1 MTQRSIGALVP
12 AAGSRSRHLARQAAP
27 RLTAAVAAG
36 LILALAAGGCGR
48 SGTAQQTGR
57 PPVPVT
63 VGTVEQKTVPVSF
76 RAIGNIEAA
85 ETVEVRARVGGEL
98 LQVFFEEGQTVRA
111 GDRLFAI
118 DPRPFRAELAQAEAQ
133 LARNQ
138 ALLAK
143 AEADIT
149 RYAGLV
155 KQDYVTK
162 EQYDQITAD
171 AAALRAAVAADQASI
186 ETARL
191 ELDYCTISSPVTG
204 RTGTINVDVGN
215 LVKANDDLP
224 MVTINQTRP
233 IDASFPVPAQLLPLV
248 IAHRADRIRVVATVP
263 GDPGPPAEGTLNFVD
278 NAVDTATG
286 TVLLKATFP
295 NQDERLWPGEF
306 VDLTVILGEETG
318 RVVCPAA
325 AVQTGQ
331 QGQYVFTVKDD
342 RTVELRP
349 VRVSR
354 IDEQEAVI
362 DEGLAAG
369 ETVVTDG
376 QLRLVPGAAIEV
388 KGAQNPGGAGP

>member
-1 MTQRSIGALVP
+1 MTQRTTGPLVP
-12 AAGSRSRHLARQAAP
+12 AAGLNLNVPDREAAP
-27 RLTAAVAAG
+27 RLPVAAAAA
-36 LILALAAGGCGR
+36 LIVALAAGGCGR
-48 SGTAQQTGR
+48 SGTTQATAR

-76 RAIGNIEAA
+76 RAIGHVEPIS
-85 ETVEVRARVGGEL
+85 TVAVRARVGGEL
-98 LQVFFEEGQTVRA
+98 LRVHFEEGQSVRA
-111 GDRLFAI
+111 GSPLFDI
-118 DPRPFRAELAQAEAQ
+118 DPRPFEAALAQAEAQ
-133 LARNQ
+133 LARNT

-155 KQDYVTK
+155 EQDYVTK

-171 AAALRAAVAADQASI
+171 AAALKATVAADQAFV

-191 ELDYCTISSPVTG
+191 NLDYCTIRSPVTG
-204 RTGTINVDVGN
+204 RTGTLNVKAGN

-224 MVTINQTRP
+224 LVTINQIRP
-233 IDASFPVPAQLLPLV
+233 INASFSVPAQLLPGV
-248 IAHRADRIRVVATVP
+248 IARRSGSIRVVASVP
-263 GDPGPPAEGTLNFVD
+263 GDPMPAAEGSLSFID

-286 TVLLKATFP
+286 TILLRATFA

-306 VDLTVILGEETG
+306 VDLTVILGEEPD

-331 QGQYVFTVKDD
+331 QGQHVFVVASD

-376 QLRLVPGAAIEV
+376 QLRLVPGAAIEI
-388 KGAQNPGGAGP
+388 KGAQAAAGASQ

>member
-1 MTQRSIGALVP
+1 MTQRSIDPLLP
-12 AAGSRSRHLARQAAP
+12 AAGSLPRNFTKKGALRLAAF
-27 RLTAAVAAG
+27 VAG
-36 LILALAAGGCGR
+36 GVVLSLLAGGCGR
-48 SGTAQQTGR
+48 GARTQQGGR

-76 RAIGNIEAA
+76 RAIGHIEAS

-98 LQVFFEEGQTVRA
+98 QQVFFEEGQIVRA

-118 DPRPFRAELAQAEAQ
+118 DPRPFRAALAQAGAA

-162 EQYDQITAD
+162 EQYDQIMAD
-171 AAALRAAVAADQASI
+171 AAALKAAVAADQASV

-191 ELDYCTISSPVTG
+191 DLDYCTITAPVSG
-204 RTGTINVDVGN
+204 RTGTIDVDVGN

-233 IDASFPVPAQLLPLV
+233 IEASFPVPAQLLPAV
-248 IAHRADRIRVVATVP
+248 IAHRADRIGVLATVP
-263 GDPGPPAEGTLNFVD
+263 GDPTAAEGTLSFVD
-278 NAVDTATG
+278 NAVDTSTG

-306 VDLTVILGEETG
+306 VDVTVILGEETG
-318 RVVCPAA
+318 RIVCPAA

-331 QGQYVFTVKDD
+331 QGQYVFVVAED

-349 VRVSR
+349 VWVNRM
-354 IDEQEAVI
+354 DEREAVI
-362 DEGLAAG
+362 DEGLQAG

-388 KGAQNPGGAGP
+388 KSPEAGGDAGP

>member
-1 MTQRSIGALVP
+1 MTQRSIDPIRP
-12 AAGSRSRHLARQAAP
+12 AAGSLPRSVARKGAS
-27 RLTAAVAAG
+27 RLAAVIAAG
-36 LILALAAGGCGR
+36 LVLSLVTGGCGR
-48 SGTAQQTGR
+48 AARTQQGGR

-98 LQVFFEEGQTVRA
+98 QRVFFEEGQTVRA

-118 DPRPFRAELAQAEAQ
+118 DPRPFRAALAQAEAQ

-162 EQYDQITAD
+162 EQYDQIMAD
-171 AAALRAAVAADQASI
+171 AAALRAGVAADQANV

-204 RTGTINVDVGN
+204 RTGTLNVKVGN

-224 MVTINQTRP
+224 LVTINQVRP
-233 IDASFPVPAQLLPLV
+233 INASFPVPAQFLPLV
-248 IAHRADRIRVVATVP
+248 IAHRADRVRVVATVP
-263 GDPGPPAEGTLNFVD
+263 GDPTAAEGTLSFVD

-286 TVLLKATFP
+286 TVLLKATFG
-295 NQDERLWPGEF
+295 NEDERLWPGEF
-306 VDLTVILGEETG
+306 VDLTVILGEEAG

-331 QGQYVFTVKDD
+331 QGQYVFTVKDN

-349 VRVSR
+349 VKVNRM
-354 IDEQEAVI
+354 DEHEAVI
-362 DEGLAAG
+362 DEGLRPG

-376 QLRLVPGAAIEV
+376 QLRLVPGATIEV
-388 KGAQNPGGAGP
+388 KGQETTGDAGP

>member
-1 MTQRSIGALVP
+1 MTQRSIGPLIP
-12 AAGSRSRHLARQAAP
+12 AAGPLSRNTARKGAW
-27 RLTAAVAAG
+27 RLAAVIAG
-36 LILALAAGGCGR
+36 GLVLSLVAGGCGR
-48 SGTAQQTGR
+48 AARTQQGGR

-98 LQVFFEEGQTVRA
+98 QRVFFEEGQTVRA
-111 GDRLFAI
+111 GDPLFAI
-118 DPRPFRAELAQAEAQ
+118 DPRPFRAALAQAEAQ

-171 AAALRAAVAADQASI
+171 AAALRAAVAADQASV
-186 ETARL
+186 ETVRL

-233 IDASFPVPAQLLPLV
+233 IDASFPVPAQFLPLV
-248 IAHRADRIRVVATVP
+248 IARRADRIRVVATVP
-263 GDPGPPAEGTLNFVD
+263 GDPTAAEGTLSFID
-278 NAVDTATG
+278 NAVDTSTG
-286 TVLLKATFP
+286 TVLLKATFG

-349 VRVSR
+349 VKVNRM
-354 IDEQEAVI
+354 DEHEAVI
-362 DEGLAAG
+362 DEGLQAG

-388 KGAQNPGGAGP
+388 KGQETSGDAGR

>member
-1 MTQRSIGALVP
+1 MTQRSIDPLVP
-12 AAGSRSRHLARQAAP
+12 TAGSLPRHVTRKRAP
-27 RLTAAVAAG
+27 RLAAVIAG
-36 LILALAAGGCGR
+36 GVVLSLLAGGCGR
-48 SGTAQQTGR
+48 ANRTQQGGR

-63 VGTVEQKTVPVSF
+63 VGSVEQKTVPVSF
-76 RAIGNIEAA
+76 RAIGHIESA

-98 LQVFFEEGQTVRA
+98 QRVFFEEGQTVRA

-118 DPRPFRAELAQAEAQ
+118 DPRPFRAALAQAEAQ

-186 ETARL
+186 ETAQL

-233 IDASFPVPAQLLPLV
+233 IDASFPVPAQFLPLV

-263 GDPGPPAEGTLNFVD
+263 GDPTAAEGTLSFVD
-278 NAVDTATG
+278 NAVDTSTG

-306 VDLTVILGEETG
+306 VDLTVILGEEVG
-318 RVVCPAA
+318 RIVCPAA

-331 QGQYVFTVKDD
+331 QGQYVFTVKED
-342 RTVELRP
+342 RTVELRT
-349 VRVSR
+349 VKVNRM
-354 IDEQEAVI
+354 DEHEAVI
-362 DEGLAAG
+362 DEGLQAG

-388 KGAQNPGGAGP
+388 KSPEAAGDAGR

>member
-1 MTQRSIGALVP
+1 
-12 AAGSRSRHLARQAAP
+12 
-27 RLTAAVAAG
+27 
-36 LILALAAGGCGR
+36 
-48 SGTAQQTGR
+48 
-57 PPVPVT
+57 VPVK

-98 LQVFFEEGQTVRA
+98 QRVSFEEGQTVRA
-111 GDRLFAI
+111 GDPLFAI
-118 DPRPFRAELAQAEAQ
+118 DPRPFRAALAQAEAQ

-149 RYAGLV
+149 RYASLV

-171 AAALRAAVAADQASI
+171 AAALKAAVAADQASV
-186 ETARL
+186 ETVRL

-233 IDASFPVPAQLLPLV
+233 IDASFPVPAQFLPLV

-263 GDPGPPAEGTLNFVD
+263 GDPVAAEGTLSFVD

-286 TVLLKATFP
+286 TVLLKATFE

-306 VDLTVILGEETG
+306 VDLTVILGEEAG

-331 QGQYVFTVKDD
+331 QGQFVFTVSED

-349 VRVSR
+349 VKVNRM
-354 IDEQEAVI
+354 DEREAVI
-362 DEGLAAG
+362 DEGLQAG

-388 KGAQNPGGAGP
+388 KSPEAAGDAGR

>member
-1 MTQRSIGALVP
+1 MTQRSIDPLVP
-12 AAGSRSRHLARQAAP
+12 AAGSPPRNVARKGASRLP
-27 RLTAAVAAG
+27 RLVAVG
-36 LILALAAGGCGR
+36 LVLSLVAGGCGR
-48 SGTAQQTGR
+48 AGRTQQGGR

-98 LQVFFEEGQTVRA
+98 QRVFFEEGQAVRA
-111 GDRLFAI
+111 GDLLFAI
-118 DPRPFRAELAQAEAQ
+118 DPRPFRAALAQAEAQ

-149 RYAGLV
+149 RYASLV

-171 AAALRAAVAADQASI
+171 AAALKAAVAADQASV
-186 ETARL
+186 ETVRL

-263 GDPGPPAEGTLNFVD
+263 GDPVAAEGTLSFID

-286 TVLLKATFP
+286 TVLLKATFE

-306 VDLTVILGEETG
+306 VDLTVILGEEAG

-331 QGQYVFTVKDD
+331 QGQFVFTVSED

-349 VRVSR
+349 VKVNRM
-354 IDEQEAVI
+354 DEREAVI
-362 DEGLAAG
+362 DEGLQAG

-388 KGAQNPGGAGP
+388 KSPEAAGDAGR

>member
-1 MTQRSIGALVP
+1 MTQRSIGPLVP
-12 AAGSRSRHLARQAAP
+12 AADPLPRHVARNGASRL
-27 RLTAAVAAG
+27 AAVIAVG
-36 LILALAAGGCGR
+36 LALSLAAAGCGR
-48 SGTAQQTGR
+48 AGRTQQGGR
-57 PPVPVT
+57 PPVPVR
-63 VGTVEQKTVPVSF
+63 VGTVEQKTMPVSF
-76 RAIGNIEAA
+76 HAIGHIEAA

-118 DPRPFRAELAQAEAQ
+118 DPRPFRAALAQAEAQ

-171 AAALRAAVAADQASI
+171 AAALRAAVAADQASV
-186 ETARL
+186 ETVRL
-191 ELDYCTISSPVTG
+191 ELEYCTISSPVTG

-233 IDASFPVPAQLLPLV
+233 IDASFPVPAQFLPLV
-248 IAHRADRIRVVATVP
+248 LAHRADRITVVATVP
-263 GDPGPPAEGTLNFVD
+263 GDPTAAEGTLSFID

-286 TVLLKATFP
+286 TVLLKATFG
-295 NQDERLWPGEF
+295 NEDERLWPGEF

-331 QGQYVFTVKDD
+331 QGQYVFTVRED

-349 VRVSR
+349 VRVNR
-354 IDEQEAVI
+354 MDEREAVI
-362 DEGLAAG
+362 DDGLQAG

-376 QLRLVPGAAIEV
+376 QLRLAPGAAIEV
-388 KGAQNPGGAGP
+388 KSPEAAGDAGR

>member
-1 MTQRSIGALVP
+1 MTQRSIDPLVL
-12 AAGSRSRHLARQAAP
+12 AAGPLSRNLARKGAT
-27 RLTAAVAAG
+27 RLAVAVASG
-36 LILALAAGGCGR
+36 LIVALGAGGCGR
-48 SGTAQQTGR
+48 NARTQQGGR

-98 LQVFFEEGQTVRA
+98 QRVFFEEGQTVRA

-118 DPRPFRAELAQAEAQ
+118 DPRPFRAALAQAEAQ

-171 AAALRAAVAADQASI
+171 AAALRAAVAADQASV
-186 ETARL
+186 ETVRL

-233 IDASFPVPAQLLPLV
+233 IDASFPVPAQFLPLV
-248 IAHRADRIRVVATVP
+248 IAHRGDRIRVVATVP
-263 GDPGPPAEGTLNFVD
+263 GDPTAAEGTLSFVD
-278 NAVDTATG
+278 NAVDTSTG

-331 QGQYVFTVKDD
+331 QGQYVFTVRED

-349 VRVSR
+349 VRVNR
-354 IDEQEAVI
+354 MDEREAVI
-362 DEGLAAG
+362 DEGLNPG

-388 KGAQNPGGAGP
+388 KSQEAAGDAGR

>member
-1 MTQRSIGALVP
+1 MTQRSIDPLVP
-12 AAGSRSRHLARQAAP
+12 AAGSPPRNVARKGASRLP
-27 RLTAAVAAG
+27 RLVAVG
-36 LILALAAGGCGR
+36 LVLSLVAGGCGR
-48 SGTAQQTGR
+48 AGRTQQGGR

-98 LQVFFEEGQTVRA
+98 QRVFFEEGQAVRA
-111 GDRLFAI
+111 GDLLFAI
-118 DPRPFRAELAQAEAQ
+118 DPRPFRAALAQAEAQ

-171 AAALRAAVAADQASI
+171 AAALRAAVAADQASV
-186 ETARL
+186 ETVRL
-191 ELDYCTISSPVTG
+191 ELDYCTIASPVTG

-233 IDASFPVPAQLLPLV
+233 IDASFPVPAQFLPLV

-263 GDPGPPAEGTLNFVD
+263 GDPRVAEGTLSFVD
-278 NAVDTATG
+278 NAVDTSTG

-325 AVQTGQ
+325 AIQTGQ

-349 VRVSR
+349 VKVNRM
-354 IDEQEAVI
+354 DEDEAVI
-362 DEGLAAG
+362 DEGLRPG

-388 KGAQNPGGAGP
+388 KSPEAAGDAGP

>member
-1 MTQRSIGALVP
+1 MTQRSIGPLVP
-12 AAGSRSRHLARQAAP
+12 AAGPHARHSARKAAP
-27 RLTAAVAAG
+27 RHAAAVAAA

-48 SGTAQQTGR
+48 AARTQQGGR
-57 PPVPVT
+57 PPVPVK

-98 LQVFFEEGQTVRA
+98 LKVFFEEGQTVRT
-111 GDRLFAI
+111 GDPLFAI
-118 DPRPFRAELAQAEAQ
+118 DARPFRAALAQAEAQ

-149 RYAGLV
+149 RYASLV

-171 AAALRAAVAADQASI
+171 AAALKAAVAADQASV
-186 ETARL
+186 ETVRL

-233 IDASFPVPAQLLPLV
+233 IDASFPVPAQFLPLV

-263 GDPGPPAEGTLNFVD
+263 GDPVAAEGTLSFVD

-286 TVLLKATFP
+286 TVLLKATFE

-331 QGQYVFTVKDD
+331 QGQFVFTVSED

-349 VRVSR
+349 VKVNRM
-354 IDEQEAVI
+354 DEREAVI

-376 QLRLVPGAAIEV
+376 QLRLVPGATIEV
-388 KGAQNPGGAGP
+388 KSPEAAGDAGR

>member
-1 MTQRSIGALVP
+1 MKGTSA
-12 AAGSRSRHLARQAAP
+12 RHRAT
-27 RLTAAVAAG
+27 RLAVAVASG
-36 LILALAAGGCGR
+36 LVLALTSSGCGR
-48 SGTAQQTGR
+48 SARTQQGGR
-57 PPVPVT
+57 PLVPVT

-76 RAIGNIEAA
+76 RAIGHIEAS

-98 LQVFFEEGQTVRA
+98 QQVFFEEGQIVRA

-118 DPRPFRAELAQAEAQ
+118 DPRPFRAALAQAEAQ

-162 EQYDQITAD
+162 EQYDQIMAD
-171 AAALRAAVAADQASI
+171 AAALKAAVAADQASV

-191 ELDYCTISSPVTG
+191 DLDYCTITAPVSG
-204 RTGTINVDVGN
+204 RTGTIDVDVGN

-233 IDASFPVPAQLLPLV
+233 IEASFPVPAQLLPAV
-248 IAHRADRIRVVATVP
+248 IARRADKVSVVAAVP
-263 GDPGPPAEGTLNFVD
+263 GDPTPATEGTLSFVD

-286 TVLLKATFP
+286 TILLKATFG
-295 NQDERLWPGEF
+295 NEDERLWPGEF

-331 QGQYVFTVKDD
+331 QGQYVFTVKED

-349 VRVSR
+349 VRVNR
-354 IDEQEAVI
+354 MDEREAVI
-362 DEGLAAG
+362 DEGLQAG
-369 ETVVTDG
+369 EIVVTDG

-388 KGAQNPGGAGP
+388 KSPEAAGDAGR

>member
-1 MTQRSIGALVP
+1 MTQRSIDPLVP
-12 AAGSRSRHLARQAAP
+12 AAGTLPRSVARKHASRL
-27 RLTAAVAAG
+27 AAVIAGG
-36 LILALAAGGCGR
+36 LIVALGAGGCGR
-48 SGTAQQTGR
+48 SARTQQGGR

-98 LQVFFEEGQTVRA
+98 QRVFFEEGQTVRA

-118 DPRPFRAELAQAEAQ
+118 DPRPFRAALAQAEAQ

-186 ETARL
+186 ETAQL

-233 IDASFPVPAQLLPLV
+233 IDASFPVPAQFLPLV
-248 IAHRADRIRVVATVP
+248 IAHRAEGISVVAAVP
-263 GDPGPPAEGTLNFVD
+263 GDSTPAAEGTLSFVD
-278 NAVDTATG
+278 NAVDTSTG

-331 QGQYVFTVKDD
+331 QGQYVFTVKED

-349 VRVSR
+349 VRVNR
-354 IDEQEAVI
+354 MDEREAVI
-362 DEGLAAG
+362 DEGLQAG

-388 KGAQNPGGAGP
+388 KSQEAAGDAGP

>member
-1 MTQRSIGALVP
+1 MKQRSIDPLVP
-12 AAGSRSRHLARQAAP
+12 AAGTLPRSVASKGASRLP
-27 RLTAAVAAG
+27 GFVAVG
-36 LILALAAGGCGR
+36 LVLSLLAGGCGR
-48 SGTAQQTGR
+48 AGRTQQGGR

-98 LQVFFEEGQTVRA
+98 QRVFFEEGQTVRA

-118 DPRPFRAELAQAEAQ
+118 DPRPFRAALAQAEAQ

-186 ETARL
+186 ETAQL

-233 IDASFPVPAQLLPLV
+233 IDASFPVPAQFLPLV

-263 GDPGPPAEGTLNFVD
+263 GDPQAAEGTLSFID
-278 NAVDTATG
+278 NAVDTSTG

-331 QGQYVFTVKDD
+331 QGQYVFTVRED

-349 VRVSR
+349 VRVNR
-354 IDEQEAVI
+354 MDEREAVI
-362 DEGLAAG
+362 DEGLQAG
-369 ETVVTDG
+369 EMVVTDG

-388 KGAQNPGGAGP
+388 KSPEAAGDAGP

>member
-1 MTQRSIGALVP
+1 MTQRSIDPIFP
-12 AAGSRSRHLARQAAP
+12 AAGRLPRNSPWKSASRLP
-27 RLTAAVAAG
+27 GLVAVG
-36 LILALAAGGCGR
+36 LVLSLVAGGCGR
-48 SGTAQQTGR
+48 AARTQQGGR

-118 DPRPFRAELAQAEAQ
+118 DPRPFRAALAQAEAQ

-171 AAALRAAVAADQASI
+171 AAALRAAVAADQASV
-186 ETARL
+186 ETVRL

-224 MVTINQTRP
+224 LVTINQTRP
-233 IDASFPVPAQLLPLV
+233 IDASFPVPAQFLPLV

-263 GDPGPPAEGTLNFVD
+263 GDPTAAEGTLSFID

-286 TVLLKATFP
+286 TVLLKATFG
-295 NQDERLWPGEF
+295 NEDERLWPGEF

-331 QGQYVFTVKDD
+331 QGQYVFTVRED

-349 VRVSR
+349 VRVNR
-354 IDEQEAVI
+354 MDEREAVI
-362 DEGLAAG
+362 DEGLQAG

-388 KGAQNPGGAGP
+388 KSPEAAGDAGR

>member
-1 MTQRSIGALVP
+1 MTQRSIDP
-12 AAGSRSRHLARQAAP
+12 DPTAGLNRRNSARRRAP
-27 RLTAAVAAG
+27 RLAVAVTGG
-36 LILALAAGGCGR
+36 LILALSAGGCGR
-48 SGTAQQTGR
+48 ADRTQQGGR
-57 PPVPVT
+57 PPVPVR
-63 VGTVEQKTVPVSF
+63 VGTVEQKTVPVGF
-76 RAIGNIEAA
+76 RAIGHIEPI
-85 ETVEVRARVGGEL
+85 ETVAVRARIGGEL
-98 LQVFFEEGQTVRA
+98 QRVFFEEGQAVRA
-111 GDRLFAI
+111 GDLLFAI
-118 DPRPFRAELAQAEAQ
+118 DPRPFRAALAQAEAQ
-133 LARNQ
+133 QARNA

-155 KQDYVTK
+155 QQDYVTK

-171 AAALRAAVAADQASI
+171 AAALKAAGAADQANV

-191 ELDYCTISSPVTG
+191 NLDYCTISAPVAG
-204 RTGTINVDVGN
+204 RTGALNVKVGN

-224 MVTINQTRP
+224 LVTINQVRP
-233 IDASFPVPAQLLPLV
+233 INASFSVPAQLLPGV
-248 IAHRADRIRVVATVP
+248 IAGRAGSIRVVASVP
-263 GDPGPPAEGTLNFVD
+263 GDPLPAAEGQLSFID
-278 NAVDTATG
+278 NAVDTTTG
-286 TVLLKATFP
+286 TILLRATFA
-295 NQDERLWPGEF
+295 NEDERLWPGEF
-306 VDLTVILGEETG
+306 VDLTVILGEEPN

-331 QGQYVFTVKDD
+331 QGQYVFVVASD

-376 QLRLVPGAAIEV
+376 QLRLVPGAAIEI
-388 KGAQNPGGAGP
+388 KEPQAAGGASP

>member
-1 MTQRSIGALVP
+1 MTQRSIDPLVP
-12 AAGSRSRHLARQAAP
+12 AAGSPPRNVARKGASRLP
-27 RLTAAVAAG
+27 RLVAVG
-36 LILALAAGGCGR
+36 LVLSLVAGGCGR
-48 SGTAQQTGR
+48 AGRTQQGGR

-98 LQVFFEEGQTVRA
+98 QRVFFEEGQAVRA
-111 GDRLFAI
+111 GDLLFAI
-118 DPRPFRAELAQAEAQ
+118 DPRPFRAALAQAEAQ

-171 AAALRAAVAADQASI
+171 AAALRAAVAADQASV
-186 ETARL
+186 ETVRL
-191 ELDYCTISSPVTG
+191 ELDYCTIASPVTG

-224 MVTINQTRP
+224 MVTIYQTRP
-233 IDASFPVPAQLLPLV
+233 IDASFPVPAQFLPLV

-263 GDPGPPAEGTLNFVD
+263 GDPRVAEGTLSFVD
-278 NAVDTATG
+278 NAVDTSTG

-325 AVQTGQ
+325 AIQTGQ

-349 VRVSR
+349 VKVNRM
-354 IDEQEAVI
+354 DEDEAVI
-362 DEGLAAG
+362 DEGLRPG

-388 KGAQNPGGAGP
+388 KSPEAAGDAGP